1 MANISTV
8 LTIDIG
14 NDTIKMAEFSYA
26 QGSKL
31 VLEKFAFE
39 PIFVGN
45 EDPVVVFARIYQ
57 YMIQAYGFKS
67 TNVRV
72 TVSGQLAFSKL
83 NKLPELT
90 GDDDAIARVIEFE
103 AKQTVPYSMDEIIW
117 DYQLIQHALPQVTE
131 FDDPAFEYEALFVAV
146 KKDIVSSYTDVILE
160 SGKNILSVNISPI
173 AMTNAF
179 QSCGQHD
186 VNACEM
192 ILNIGGQ
199 SSVLVINEGGRVFVR
214 SIPIAGNA
222 ITQQISKEFGIT
234 FDEAED
240 LKRKH
245 GFVALGGAYEEPES
259 EVAATISKIARNVM
273 TRLHG
278 EISRSINVWRSQYNG
293 NKPVKLFIAGGGSLI
308 QYVVEFFEEKLNIAV
323 DYLNVFSIMSI
334 GDGVDKDQLL
344 DVAPMFSELAGMGLR
359 SCFETP
365 IDINLLPDMIKT
377 QKEIQ
382 AKKIYFYISAFTIVF
397 SILIFLGAVSMLY
410 KFDEQ
415 RLAKVGDSV
424 TVAEELSKQVKRANS
439 EVESLKRT
447 YNDLAALVSERGR
460 WMEIYNDLALVIPDN
475 MWISSIEGIT
485 SIENDKAALNPNS
498 SSSANNNNSSNNGFG
513 APQGSGFGNPE
524 PMNDPMNNPNSTE
537 PGMEGEM
544 YTAPVVSN
552 DITAIKVRVYGLIL
566 DADAFW
572 RDALKENIKN
582 TTVFVHEVPED
593 VDITQVTEGGGN
605 DNVLGFT
612 LYLKLTKPIKMD

>member
-1 MANISTV
+1 MANLSTV

-14 NDTIKMAEFSYA
+14 SDTIKMAEFSCVP
-26 QGSKL
+26 GSKL

-67 TNVRV
+67 QDVRV
-72 TVSGQLAFSKL
+72 TVSGQLAFSRL
-83 NKLPELT
+83 NKLPELS

-103 AKQTVPYSMDEIIW
+103 AKQAVPYTMDEIIW
-117 DYQLIQHALPQVTE
+117 DYQLIQHELPTVTE
-131 FDDPAFEYEALFVAV
+131 FDDPAYEYEALFIAV
-146 KKDIVSSYTDVILE
+146 KKDIVSSYTDVIME

-186 VNACEM
+186 ADACEM

-278 EISRSINVWRSQYNG
+278 EISRSVNVWRSQYNG
-293 NKPVKLFIAGGGSLI
+293 NKPSKLFIAGGGSLI
-308 QYVVEFFEEKLNIAV
+308 QYITEFFEEKLHIPV
-323 DYLNVFSIMSI
+323 DYLNVFSIMGI
-334 GDGVDKDQLL
+334 ADTVDKNQLL

-365 IDINLLPDMIKT
+365 IDINLLPDTIKT

-382 AKKIYFYISAFTIVF
+382 AKKVYFYVSAFTIVF
-397 SILIFLGAVSMLY
+397 SILIFLSAVVMLR

-415 RLAKVGDSV
+415 RLARVGDSV
-424 TVAEELSKQVKRANS
+424 MAAEELSRQVKRANS
-439 EVESLKRT
+439 EVEGLKRT
-447 YNDLAALVSERGR
+447 YLSLANLIMERGR
-460 WMEIYNDLALVIPDN
+460 WVEIYNELATIMPDN
-475 MWISSIEGIT
+475 MWITSIEGIP
-485 SIENDKAALNPNS
+485 SIENDIAS
-498 SSSANNNNSSNNGFG
+498 SGIDANNSSNESSNGGGFG
-513 APQGSGFGNPE
+513 GNRFNGQPSQ
-524 PMNDPMNNPNSTE
+524 PMPNGPDGMHDPSMM
-537 PGMEGEM
+537 GGES
-544 YTAPVVSN
+544 YSQVVVSK
-552 DITAIKVRVYGLIL
+552 DITAIKVKAYGLLL
-566 DADAFW
+566 DQSIGTIW
-572 RDALKENIKN
+572 NKSLNSNIRRS
-582 TTVFVHEVPED
+582 TLFVHDNPED
-593 VDITQVTEGGGN
+593 VVIRDVTQGEEK

-612 LYLKLTKPIKMD
+612 MYLKLKNPIKMD

>member
-8 LTIDIG
+8 LAIDIG
-14 NDTIKMAEFSYA
+14 NDTVKMAEFSYV

-31 VLEKFAFE
+31 VLQKFAFE

-67 TNVRV
+67 TDVRV

-83 NKLPELT
+83 NKLPELS
-90 GDDDAIARVIEFE
+90 GDDDAISRVIEFE
-103 AKQTVPYSMDEIIW
+103 AKQAVPYSMDEIIW
-117 DYQLIQHALPQVTE
+117 DYQLVQHEIPAITE
-131 FDDPAFEYEALFVAV
+131 FDDPTYEYESLFVAV

-186 VNACEM
+186 AQACEM
-192 ILNIGGQ
+192 VLNIGGQ

-222 ITQQISKEFGIT
+222 ITQQISKEFGIS

-278 EISRSINVWRSQYNG
+278 EISRSVNVWRSQYDG

-308 QYVVEFFEEKLNIAV
+308 QYVTEFFEEKLHIPV
-323 DYLNVFSIMSI
+323 DYLNVFSIMTI
-334 GDGVDKDQLL
+334 ADGVDRNQLL

-382 AKKIYFYISAFTIVF
+382 AKKIYFYISAFVIVF
-397 SILIFLGAVSMLY
+397 SILIFLMAVIMLR
-410 KFDEQ
+410 KFDEA
-415 RLAKVGDSV
+415 RLLRVGDSV
-424 TVAEELSKQVKRANS
+424 VVAEELSKSVKRANS
-439 EVESLKRT
+439 EVEGMKQE
-447 YNDLAALVSERGR
+447 YNNLSGLISSRGR
-460 WMEIYNDLALVIPDN
+460 WMEIYNELAMIMPDN
-475 MWISSIEGIT
+475 MWLTSIEGVV
-485 SIENDKAALNPNS
+485 SIDEDIAANS
-498 SSSANNNNSSNNGFG
+498 SSGTSSENNSDNSRTFG
-513 APQGSGFGNPE
+513 DNARNFGPQ
-524 PMNDPMNNPNSTE
+524 PMESSPPTDDPAMA
-537 PGMEGEM
+537 GMEP
-544 YTAPVVSN
+544 APAVVST
-552 DITAIKVRVYGLIL
+552 DITAVKVKGYGLIL
-566 DADAFW
+566 NSNVIW
-572 RDALKENIKN
+572 SDALKHNISKSKI
-582 TTVFVHEVPED
+582 FVQDKTDGMKIVNPVQGD
-593 VDITQVTEGGGN
+593 
-605 DNVLGFT
+605 DNNNLISFT
-612 LYLKLTKPIKMD
+612 MYLKLNNPIKVD

>member
-14 NDTIKMAEFSYA
+14 SDTIKMAEFSCE
-26 QGSKL
+26 QGSRL

-57 YMIQAYGFKS
+57 YMIQAYGFTAK
-67 TNVRV
+67 NVRV
-72 TVSGQLAFSKL
+72 NVSGQLAFSKL

-103 AKQTVPYSMDEIIW
+103 AKQAVPYAMEEIIW
-117 DYQLIQHALPQVTE
+117 DYQLIQHELPRVTE
-131 FDDPAFEYEALFVAV
+131 FDDPAYEYEALFVAV

-186 VNACEM
+186 PDSCDM

-222 ITQQISKEFGIT
+222 ITQQISKEFGIS

-293 NKPVKLFIAGGGSLI
+293 SKPSKLFIAGGGSLI
-308 QYVVEFFEEKLNIAV
+308 QYVIDFFEEKLHLPV
-323 DYLNVFSIMSI
+323 DYLNVFSIMTI
-334 GDGVDKDQLL
+334 ADTVDKDHLL

-365 IDINLLPDMIKT
+365 IEINLLPDTIKT

-382 AKKIYFYISAFTIVF
+382 SKKMYFYASAFIMIF
-397 SILIFLGAVSMLY
+397 SIVIFIFSVKFLRDNNKKLLADVGVSVA
-410 KFDEQ
+410 ETEA
-415 RLAKVGDSV
+415 LAKDVKKAGNEVQSIKDNYKHLS
-424 TVAEELSKQVKRANS
+424 ELIAQ
-439 EVESLKRT
+439 RT
-447 YNDLAALVSERGR
+447 TWTD
-460 WMEIYNDLALVIPDN
+460 IYNEIALIMPDN
-475 MWISSIEGIT
+475 MWITSIEGVV
-485 SIENDKAALNPNS
+485 SIEEDMKSAGGSSTENTSDS
-498 SSSANNNNSSNNGFG
+498 SSSSRGFG
-513 APQGSGFGNPE
+513 TPQP
-524 PMNDPMNNPNSTE
+524 PPDPSMGGDPSMGD
-537 PGMEGEM
+537 PSMMDGG
-544 YTAPVVSN
+544 YTPPPAT
-552 DITAIKVRVYGLIL
+552 DISAIKIKAYGLISDV
-566 DADAFW
+566 DAIWSDEL
-572 RDALKENIKN
+572 RENIKVKSTLFMN
-582 TTVFVHEVPED
+582 EKSED
-593 VDITQVTEGGGN
+593 VTVTRVVQGDGN
-605 DNVLGFT
+605 DNVLAFT
-612 LYLKLTKPIKMD
+612 MYLKLKNPIKMDE

>member
-1 MANISTV
+1 MANLSTV

-14 NDTIKMAEFSYA
+14 SDTIKMAEFSCVP
-26 QGSKL
+26 GSKL

-57 YMIQAYGFKS
+57 YMIQAYDFKS
-67 TNVRV
+67 HDVRV
-72 TVSGQLAFSKL
+72 TVSGQLAFSRL
-83 NKLPELT
+83 NKLPELS

-103 AKQTVPYSMDEIIW
+103 AKQAVPYTMDEIIW
-117 DYQLIQHALPQVTE
+117 DYQLIQHELPAVTE
-131 FDDPAFEYEALFVAV
+131 FDDPAYEYEALFIAV
-146 KKDIVSSYTDVILE
+146 KKDIVSSYTDVIME

-173 AMTNAF
+173 AMTNSF

-186 VNACEM
+186 ADACEM

-293 NKPVKLFIAGGGSLI
+293 NKPTKLFIAGGGSLI
-308 QYVVEFFEEKLNIAV
+308 QYITEFFEEKLHIPV
-323 DYLNVFSIMSI
+323 DYLNVFSIMGI
-334 GDGVDKDQLL
+334 ADTVNKDQLL

-359 SCFETP
+359 NCFETP
-365 IDINLLPDMIKT
+365 IDINLLPDTIKT

-382 AKKIYFYISAFTIVF
+382 AKKAYFYMSAFTIVF
-397 SILIFLGAVSMLY
+397 SILIFLSAVVMLR

-415 RLAKVGDSV
+415 RLARVGDSV
-424 TVAEELSKQVKRANS
+424 MAAEELSKQVKRANS
-439 EVESLKRT
+439 EVEGLKRT
-447 YNDLAALVSERGR
+447 YLSLANLIMDRGR
-460 WMEIYNDLALVIPDN
+460 WGEIYNELATIMPDN
-475 MWISSIEGIT
+475 MWITSIEGVA
-485 SIENDKAALNPNS
+485 SIENDIISLGADTNRA
-498 SSSANNNNSSNNGFG
+498 SNEMSNGGGFG
-513 APQGSGFGNPE
+513 GNRFNRQPSQKPMPNGPE
-524 PMNDPMNNPNSTE
+524 GMQDPSMM
-537 PGMEGEM
+537 GGES
-544 YTAPVVSN
+544 YSQVVVSK
-552 DITAIKVRVYGLIL
+552 DITAIKVKAYGLLL
-566 DADAFW
+566 DQSIGTIW
-572 RDALKENIKN
+572 NKALNSNIRRS
-582 TTVFVHEVPED
+582 TLFVHDKPED
-593 VDITQVTEGGGN
+593 VVIRDVTQGEEK

-612 LYLKLTKPIKMD
+612 MYLKLKKPIKMD

>member
-1 MANISTV
+1 
-8 LTIDIG
+8 
-14 NDTIKMAEFSYA
+14 
-26 QGSKL
+26 
-31 VLEKFAFE
+31 
-39 PIFVGN
+39 
-45 EDPVVVFARIYQ
+45 
-57 YMIQAYGFKS
+57 
-67 TNVRV
+67 
-72 TVSGQLAFSKL
+72 
-83 NKLPELT
+83 
-90 GDDDAIARVIEFE
+90 
-103 AKQTVPYSMDEIIW
+103 
-117 DYQLIQHALPQVTE
+117 
-131 FDDPAFEYEALFVAV
+131 
-146 KKDIVSSYTDVILE
+146 
-160 SGKNILSVNISPI
+160 
-173 AMTNAF
+173 
-179 QSCGQHD
+179 
-186 VNACEM
+186 
-192 ILNIGGQ
+192 
-199 SSVLVINEGGRVFVR
+199 
-214 SIPIAGNA
+214 
-222 ITQQISKEFGIT
+222 
-234 FDEAED
+234 
-240 LKRKH
+240 
-245 GFVALGGAYEEPES
+245 
-259 EVAATISKIARNVM
+259 
-273 TRLHG
+273 
-278 EISRSINVWRSQYNG
+278 
-293 NKPVKLFIAGGGSLI
+293 
-308 QYVVEFFEEKLNIAV
+308 
-323 DYLNVFSIMSI
+323 
-334 GDGVDKDQLL
+334 
-344 DVAPMFSELAGMGLR
+344 
-359 SCFETP
+359 
-365 IDINLLPDMIKT
+365 
-377 QKEIQ
+377 
-382 AKKIYFYISAFTIVF
+382 
-397 SILIFLGAVSMLY
+397 MLY

-513 APQGSGFGNPE
+513 APQGNGFGNPE